1 MAGTSVRMSMQ
12 KTHSLHRIHERIHYI
27 TGAEQVAKVEQHF
40 DGAEVWLLVYE
51 KYFFRASGFN
61 SLTVLLTE
69 QNDRHTAEIIATGGG
84 SGITNISY
92 GANRKFAKECVQAL
106 TELGFTVERQSE
118 KEPWWQ

>member
-12 KTHSLHRIHERIHYI
+12 KTHSLHRIHEQIHYI
-27 TGAEQVAKVEQHF
+27 TGAEQIGKVVHSF

-51 KYFFRASGFN
+51 KYYFRAGGYN

-69 QNDRHTAEIIATGGG
+69 QNEQHTAEIIATGGG
-84 SGITNISY
+84 SGIANISY
-92 GANRKFAKECVQAL
+92 GANRKFAKECVKAL
-106 TELGFTVERQSE
+106 AEIGFVVDSESE